1 MNDPH
6 KLLPEDISDETATA
20 IDNLLGELAETWK
33 WRYFTQI
40 QRFHED
46 NRPELVSDP
55 FEPLPPWK
63 R

>member
-33 WRYFTQI
+33 WRYFAKI
-40 QRFHED
+40 QQFHED
-46 NRPELVSDP
+46 NRPEPIDP
-55 FEPLPPWK
+55 FEPLPPWGH
-63 R
+63 